1 MSVAIV
7 PSVESQRFALPP
19 EPVLPL
25 SVDQYHAMIRA
36 GALESGAP
44 IELLEGWLVSKMTK
58 SPLHELSAGCSLDAL
73 TAIVGSG
80 WHVRMESPITTAD
93 SEPEP
98 DVSVVRGYRRDFVHR
113 HPGPEDVGLIVE
125 VADTSLDRDRR
136 WKQRIYAAAG
146 IPVYW
151 IVNLID
157 RQVEVFS
164 QPSGVSEH
172 PEYAA
177 CQIYRDADQIP
188 VVLEGAEAGR
198 IAVSGLLP

>member
-7 PSVESQRFALPP
+7 PSVESIRFALPP

-44 IELLEGWLVSKMTK
+44 IELIEGWLVNKMTK
-58 SPLHELSAGCSLDAL
+58 SPSHSAATSKARCRLDA
-73 TAIVGSG
+73 IVPAG
-80 WHVRMESPITTAD
+80 WSVDVQKPITTSD

-98 DVSVVRGYRRDFVHR
+98 DVAVIRGLREDYIHS
-113 HPGPEDVGLIVE
+113 HPGPEDVGLLVE

-136 WKQRIYAAAG
+136 WKQRIYAAAR
-146 IPVYW
+146 IPIYW

-164 QPSGVSEH
+164 QPSGAAERA
-172 PEYAA
+172 EYAE
-177 CQIYRDADQIP
+177 CRIYRDGDQIA
-188 VVLEGAEAGR
+188 VVLDGAETGR
-198 IAVSGLLP
+198 IAVGDLLP